1 MAKAVFRNGLM
12 AGMLALGALAT
23 PLSAQMFS
31 EGYEFLKAVKDRDGD
46 AATQALNEP
55 GSTVVNARD
64 LATGETGLHIV
75 TARRDVLWIRFLSQR
90 GANPNIADKNGVTPI
105 QLAANLGF
113 VEGIEA
119 LIKAGA
125 RVDVTNSAGETPL
138 ISAVHRRDAAM
149 VRLLLGKGANPDR
162 NDNSGRSARYYATLM
177 GEKSQMLGEIE
188 KADKEREGNG
198 PQQSY
203 GPSF

>member
-1 MAKAVFRNGLM
+1 MAKAVFRKGLM

-75 TARRDVLWIRFLSQR
+75 TARRDALWIRFLAQR

-105 QLAANLGF
+105 QLAASLGF

-125 RVDVTNSAGETPL
+125 RIDVTNSAGETPL

-149 VRLLLGKGANPDR
+149 VRLLLEKGANPDR
-162 NDNSGRSARYYATLM
+162 NDNSGRSARYYAKLM
-177 GEKSQMLGEIE
+177 GENSQMLGEIE
-188 KADKEREGNG
+188 RADKEREGKG